1 MWQDKFRTIKRE
13 GGRVMLKN
21 LVKYFVA
28 LFAAVLVL
36 LNPQSSLEYARQG
49 LLLCEEV
56 LVPSLFPFFV
66 CSGLLIHS
74 GVCEWL
80 SKVFAPVMKPF
91 FNVGGSGAAAFI
103 LGIISGYPLGAQ
115 VSVRLFEEGAL
126 GKNETER
133 LLAFCNN
140 SGPLF
145 LLGSVGA
152 AIYHSPKLGMILY
165 GAHIAAALTVGIIFR
180 FYKRGS
186 VANMLQKTDKK
197 EMGMAEIFQHS
208 LSGSVTSILGVCGAV
223 IFFSVIAN
231 LLADFLPNGIMRTLF
246 IAASELTSG
255 INGISTSNIPLAHK
269 AVLSAMAAGF
279 AGFCVHLQVMSV
291 AAGRGLSLIP
301 YIVGKVFHAL
311 FAGLYTFLLLKL
323 YPITVTVF
331 SAQGDISG
339 SFFAASVFTGIS
351 AVVIVIIAGVG
362 VGVKAVIKRNK
373 KSLPLEGKNYS

>member
-1 MWQDKFRTIKRE
+1 MWQDKFRTIKGE

-21 LVKYFVA
+21 LVKYFIA

-66 CSGLLIHS
+66 CSGILIHS

-80 SKVFAPVMKPF
+80 SKAFAPVMRPL

-115 VSVRLFEEGAL
+115 VSVRLYEEGTL
-126 GKNETER
+126 GKSEAER

-152 AIYHSPKLGMILY
+152 AIYHSPKLGIILY
-165 GAHIAAALTVGIIFR
+165 TAHIAAALTVGILFG
-180 FYKRGS
+180 FYKRGGA
-186 VANMLQKTDKK
+186 ANFLQKTEK
-197 EMGMAEIFQHS
+197 EDMGMAEIFSHA

-223 IFFSVIAN
+223 VFFSVIAN
-231 LLADFLPNGIMRTLF
+231 LLAGFLPDGIMRTLF

-255 INGISTSNIPLAHK
+255 IKGISASDMPLAHK

-291 AAGRGLSLIP
+291 AAGKGLSLIP

-311 FAGLYTFLLLKL
+311 FAGIYTLIILGFC
-323 YPITVTVF
+323 PITVEVF

-339 SFFAASVFTGIS
+339 SFFAASVFTSIS
-351 AVVIVIIAGVG
+351 AVVIVIMAGVG
-362 VGVKAVIKRNK
+362 IGVKKVIKKRM
-373 KSLPLEGKNYS
+373 

>member
-1 MWQDKFRTIKRE
+1 M
-13 GGRVMLKN
+13 VKN
-21 LVKYFVA
+21 LIKYFLVSMI
-28 LFAAVLVL
+28 AVLVL
-36 LNPQSSLEYARQG
+36 LNPQNALEYARQG
-49 LLLCEEV
+49 LTLCEEV

-74 GVCEWL
+74 GVCERL
-80 SKVFAPVMKPF
+80 STIFAPVMKPL

-115 VSVRLFEEGAL
+115 VSVKLYEEGAI
-126 GKNETER
+126 GKGETER

-152 AIYHSPKLGMILY
+152 AIYHSPELGIILY
-165 GAHIAAALTVGIIFR
+165 SSHIAAALTVGILFG
-180 FYKRGS
+180 FYKRGRAENAS
-186 VANMLQKTDKK
+186 QITVKK
-197 EMGMAEIFQHS
+197 DMGMSEIFACA

-223 IFFSVIAN
+223 VFFGVIAN
-231 LLADFLPNGIMRTLF
+231 LLAGFMPDGLIRTLF

-255 INGISTSNIPLAHK
+255 IKGISASDMPLAHK
-269 AVLSAMAAGF
+269 AVLSSVAAGF
-279 AGFCVHLQVMSV
+279 AGFCIHLQVMNV
-291 AAGRGLSLIP
+291 AAGKGLSLVP
-301 YIVGKVFHAL
+301 YMVGKMFHAI
-311 FAGLYTFLLLKL
+311 FAGVYTYLLLKI

-331 SAQGDISG
+331 SAEGDISG

-362 VGVKAVIKRNK
+362 AVIKNISNTK
-373 KSLPLEGKNYS
+373 KSA

>member
-1 MWQDKFRTIKRE
+1 MIR
-13 GGRVMLKN
+13 N
-21 LVKYFVA
+21 LIKYFLVSA
-28 LFAAVLVL
+28 VTVLVL
-36 LNPQSSLEYARQG
+36 FNPEDALEYARQG
-49 LLLCEEV
+49 LILCEEV

-74 GVCEWL
+74 GVCERL
-80 SKVFAPVMKPF
+80 STIFAPVMKPL

-115 VSVRLFEEGAL
+115 VSVKLYEEGAI
-126 GKNETER
+126 GKGETER

-152 AIYHSPKLGMILY
+152 AIYHSPRLGIILY
-165 GAHIAAALTVGIIFR
+165 SAHIAAALTVGILFG
-180 FYKRGS
+180 FYKRDR
-186 VANMLQKTDKK
+186 VENIPQNRAKK
-197 EMGMAEIFQHS
+197 YMGMSEIFACA

-223 IFFSVIAN
+223 VFFGVIAN
-231 LLADFLPNGIMRTLF
+231 LLAGFLPDGIMRTLF

-255 INGISTSNIPLAHK
+255 IKGISASDIPLPHK
-269 AVLSAMAAGF
+269 AVLSSMAAGF
-279 AGFCVHLQVMSV
+279 AGFCIHLQVMNV
-291 AAGRGLSLIP
+291 AAGKGLSLVP

-311 FAGLYTFLLLKL
+311 FAGVYTFLLLKF

-331 SAQGDISG
+331 SSNGDISG

-362 VGVKAVIKRNK
+362 AVIKNISNTK
-373 KSLPLEGKNYS
+373 KSA